1 MFKSLANLDPK
12 RQKLIVLTLPTVTLI
27 LSLTAILPAAQQYGK
42 SKRDLEK
49 MRGEM
54 SELIRNLPKP
64 DNTRIYFVRN
74 EARES
79 TMFVRE
85 IAAIAKGSACDL
97 SALSSPAT
105 QEASGGSGGKGGG
118 DAPWY
123 VTPVT
128 VQVSLVGSYPDIRRF
143 LAGVVNSRRVYSIT
157 GLDLR
162 ARWSAEDGTP
172 DTRVSAVVRVERY
185 IALRA
190 RPTGKTPP
198 VATDQ
203 SIPGLK

>member
-1 MFKSLANLDPK
+1 MIKKLANLNPK
-12 RQKLIVLTLPTVTLI
+12 RQKLIVLTVPAVTLI
-27 LSLTAILPAAQQYGK
+27 LSLAAILPAAQQYSK
-42 SKRDLEK
+42 AKRDLEK
-49 MRGEM
+49 MRAQM

-64 DNTRIYFVRN
+64 DTTRTYFVRN

-85 IAAIAKGSACDL
+85 IAAIAKGSACEL

-105 QEASGGSGGKGGG
+105 QEVSGGASGKGG

-123 VTPVT
+123 ITPVT

-143 LAGVVNSRRVYSIT
+143 LAGVVNSRRTYSIT

-162 ARWSAEDGTP
+162 ARWSAEDGSP
-172 DTRVSAVVRVERY
+172 DTRVSAVIRVERY
-185 IALRA
+185 IAQRA

-198 VATDQ
+198 ASADQ
-203 SIPGLK
+203 SMPGLK